1 MMEVIMVIKDDFKM
15 CSDKNK
21 YKCIDLF
28 CGAGGLSLGFEMENF
43 NILAGFEIEP
53 KFLET
58 YTNSHPNTIGFN
70 EDLNETNV
78 LKLLKENDINPNS
91 IDVVIGGPPC
101 QGFSTVGNR
110 MIDDPRNNL
119 VRIYANIVEDIKPK
133 MFLME
138 NVSGLASMKN
148 GKDELIKDELIDI
161 FNEIGYNVKSKVL
174 LAADYG
180 VPQLRKR
187 IFFVGIRKE
196 HDYNFKFPT
205 PTHHDKNSLL
215 VYSDDIKQY
224 LTVKDALSDLPMI
237 ECKESSIEYDLPPQ
251 NDYQEYCRR
260 NSDKLF
266 NHKAPNH
273 SELVI
278 ERIKNIHL
286 GQQKGWYIISGQRR
300 DKECE
305 EYNVKPGEYALISV
319 EKHYP
324 NFTNLKRTDNLSGDE
339 WEFLKKQYNY
349 RCATCGSVEGEP
361 NIHYPNITTQLQKGH
376 KDPNKSLELG
386 NIIPQC
392 DQCNRQDR
400 NNFVYNDK
408 GRVIKIANPQF
419 VLRSDKKI
427 KKTIYDLLKKDY
439 GDE

>member
-1 MMEVIMVIKDDFKM
+1 MSK
-15 CSDKNK
+15 
-21 YKCIDLF
+21 
-28 CGAGGLSLGFEMENF
+28 
-43 NILAGFEIEP
+43 
-53 KFLET
+53 
-58 YTNSHPNTIGFN
+58 
-70 EDLNETNV
+70 EDLTNF
-78 LKLLKENDINPNS
+78 LGEYGERPND
-91 IDVVIGGPPC
+91 V
-101 QGFSTVGNR
+101 QQAR
-110 MIDDPRNNL
+110 
-119 VRIYANIVEDIKPK
+119 
-133 MFLME
+133 
-138 NVSGLASMKN
+138 
-148 GKDELIKDELIDI
+148 
-161 FNEIGYNVKSKVL
+161 
-174 LAADYG
+174 
-180 VPQLRKR
+180 
-187 IFFVGIRKE
+187 
-196 HDYNFKFPT
+196 
-205 PTHHDKNSLL
+205 
-215 VYSDDIKQY
+215 
-224 LTVKDALSDLPMI
+224 
-237 ECKESSIEYDLPPQ
+237 
-251 NDYQEYCRR
+251 
-260 NSDKLF
+260 
-266 NHKAPNH
+266 
-273 SELVI
+273 
-278 ERIKNIHL
+278 HL

>member
-1 MMEVIMVIKDDFKM
+1 MSMSEIELIECYSELKERYEKYLKKFGVSLPRLKIKD
-15 CSDKNK
+15 N
-21 YKCIDLF
+21 
-28 CGAGGLSLGFEMENF
+28 
-43 NILAGFEIEP
+43 
-53 KFLET
+53 
-58 YTNSHPNTIGFN
+58 YT
-70 EDLNETNV
+70 
-78 LKLLKENDINPNS
+78 
-91 IDVVIGGPPC
+91 
-101 QGFSTVGNR
+101 
-110 MIDDPRNNL
+110 
-119 VRIYANIVEDIKPK
+119 
-133 MFLME
+133 
-138 NVSGLASMKN
+138 
-148 GKDELIKDELIDI
+148 
-161 FNEIGYNVKSKVL
+161 
-174 LAADYG
+174 
-180 VPQLRKR
+180 
-187 IFFVGIRKE
+187 
-196 HDYNFKFPT
+196 
-205 PTHHDKNSLL
+205 
-215 VYSDDIKQY
+215 
-224 LTVKDALSDLPMI
+224 KDALVLIYLYSNFQKPVSKEDLTNFLG
-237 ECKESSIEYDLPPQ
+237 EYGERP
-251 NDYQEYCRR
+251 NDVQQAR
-260 NSDKLF
+260 
-266 NHKAPNH
+266 
-273 SELVI
+273 
-278 ERIKNIHL
+278 HL

-419 VLRSDKKI
+419 VLCSDKKI

-439 GDE
+439 GEE